1 MGVKIRQIFL
11 ILRPKSTKKTPRD
24 RETRDARQSR
34 VSKSRVSRQEITM
47 TVKDIL
53 NCITEIAPLQWQ
65 ESYDNAG
72 LQVGDL
78 NAEAH
83 KALICL
89 DITEEIVDEAIAKN
103 CDVIVSHHPL
113 IFKGL
118 KHLTPQTYI
127 ERAVMK
133 AIKHDIV
140 MISMHTNLDN
150 SYLGVSRVLAE
161 RLGLKDLHVL
171 QPFENHLKK
180 LVVYVPL
187 SAADAV
193 RNALVE
199 AGAGCVGNYDSCS
212 FNAQGKGS
220 FKAKESAQPYV
231 GEIGKLH
238 YEDEVRIET
247 IVPKYALNQVVAAM
261 LKVHPYEEVAYDVFA
276 LENEFQQAGAGMVG
290 EFENPMEETDFLRL
304 VAETIGAPCLK
315 HSSLTGRTIK
325 KVALCGGSGSP
336 FMGEALRQKADAYL
350 TADIKYHD
358 FFIPEKRM
366 LLVDGGHFETEQ
378 FTKELICELIRK
390 KFPTFAAEIA
400 ETRTNAVCYFVKN

>member
-1 MGVKIRQIFL
+1 
-11 ILRPKSTKKTPRD
+11 
-24 RETRDARQSR
+24 
-34 VSKSRVSRQEITM
+34 M

-53 NCITEIAPLQWQ
+53 NCITEVAPLQWQ

-78 NAEAH
+78 NADAH

-89 DITEEIVDEAIAKN
+89 DITEEVVDEAIAKR

-118 KHLTPQTYI
+118 KHLTPQSYI

-133 AIKHDIV
+133 AVKHDIA

-150 SYLGVSRVLAE
+150 SCLGVSRVLSE
-161 RLGLKDLHVL
+161 RLGLKNLSILLPLED
-171 QPFENHLKK
+171 QLKK
-180 LVVYVPL
+180 VVVYVPL
-187 SAADAV
+187 SAADKV
-193 RNALVE
+193 RQAMFE
-199 AGAGCVGNYDSCS
+199 AGASCS
-212 FNAQGKGS
+212 FNAQGQGT
-220 FKAKESAQPYV
+220 FRAGETAHPYV
-231 GEIGKLH
+231 GEIGELH
-238 YEDEVRIET
+238 FEDEVRIET
-247 IVPKYALNQVVAAM
+247 VVPKHALNQVIANM
-261 LKVHPYEEVAYDVFA
+261 MKVHPYEEVAYDVYA

-290 EFENPMEETDFLRL
+290 ELDAPLSETDFLSL
-304 VAETIGAPCLK
+304 VADVIGSPCLR
-315 HSSLTGRTIK
+315 HSALTGRKIK

-336 FMGEALRQKADAYL
+336 FMGDALRQKVDAYL

-358 FFIPEKRM
+358 FFVPEGRM

-400 ETRTNAVCYFVKN
+400 ETRTNAVHYFVRNK

>member
-1 MGVKIRQIFL
+1 ML
-11 ILRPKSTKKTPRD
+11 
-24 RETRDARQSR
+24 
-34 VSKSRVSRQEITM
+34 
-47 TVKDIL
+47 VKDIL
-53 NCITEIAPLQWQ
+53 DCITEIAPLQWQ

-78 NAEAH
+78 SAEAH

-89 DITEEIVDEAIAKN
+89 DITEEVVDEAIAKN
-103 CDVIVSHHPL
+103 CNVIVSHHPL

-133 AIKHDIV
+133 AIKHDIA

-161 RLGLKDLHVL
+161 RLGLKNLRIL
-171 QPFENHLKK
+171 QPLEGHLKK
-180 LVVYVPL
+180 LVVYVPV
-187 SAADAV
+187 SAAEAV
-193 RNALVE
+193 HSAMFE
-199 AGAGCVGNYDSCS
+199 AGAGCIGNYDSCS
-212 FNAQGKGS
+212 FNAYGQGS
-220 FKAKESAQPYV
+220 FCAGEAAHPYV
-231 GEIGKLH
+231 GEVGKVH
-238 YEDEVRIET
+238 FEDEVRIET
-247 IVPKYALNQVVAAM
+247 VVPKHTLNQVVAAM

-290 EFENPMEETDFLRL
+290 EFENPMEETGFLQL
-304 VAETIGAPCLK
+304 VTTTIGSPCLR
-315 HSSLTGRTIK
+315 HSALTGRKIK

-336 FMGEALRQKADAYL
+336 FMGDALRQKADAYL

-358 FFIPEKRM
+358 FFVLEGRL

-378 FTKELICELIRK
+378 FTKELIRGLIQK

-400 ETRTNAVCYFVKN
+400 ETNTNAVRYFVNKNNQ